1 MPFKPA
7 FTFLLGAV
15 VLALVSCEGNRDK
28 GRDTKASDA
37 DDSSETGRLESELKR
52 NPASVGARLA
62 LSDLMEQTSDPKAA
76 ARILEE
82 GLSLDSTAIV
92 LWNRLASVRLAS
104 TDTPGAL
111 SAIDASLR
119 IDPGQAD
126 IRLEKGFILAA
137 RNDSL
142 ALRLADGILSM
153 PDRQSLHPMALYLK
167 GVYHGN
173 TGQRARAVAMYD
185 ECIRSDFNFVDAY
198 IEKGILQLE
207 GGRAE
212 EALQTFERALLI
224 ANTDADVYYWKGRGL
239 EATGL
244 LEEASDQYA
253 KALGLDPGLKAASE
267 GVERIRQSLK
277 KK

>member
-1 MPFKPA
+1 MPFKPV
-7 FTFLLGAV
+7 FTFLLGAI
-15 VLALVSCEGNRDK
+15 VLTLTSCNGNPDK
-28 GRDTKASDA
+28 GRGPKAADA
-37 DDSSETGRLESELKR
+37 DKSSEIRRLESELKM
-52 NPASVGARLA
+52 NPASIGARLA
-62 LSDLMEQTSDPKAA
+62 LSDLMEQTSDAKAA

-92 LWNRLASVRLAS
+92 LWNRLASVCLAS
-104 TDTPGAL
+104 ADTTDAL

-119 IDPGQAD
+119 IDPGQTD

-153 PDRQSLHPMALYLK
+153 PDRQNLHPMALYLK
-167 GVYHGN
+167 GVYLGN

-185 ECIRSDFNFVDAY
+185 ECIRTDFNFVDAY

-207 GGRAE
+207 AGQAE

-239 EATGL
+239 EATGR

-253 KALGLDPGLKAASE
+253 KALGLDPGLKAATE
-267 GVERIRQSLK
+267 GVERIRESLK
-277 KK
+277 ER